1 MASPSSSKPVE
12 SGKKS
17 LSDGS
22 SIYYE
27 KHGNGPEKV
36 LLVPGGTGTIRTDLQ
51 PLIDSLDKSKLT
63 IVAFDPL
70 GYGNSRPPERN
81 YDIGIGMYKQDAAH
95 GTELMSQ
102 LGYPSFT
109 WIGWSDGGRTGLMAA
124 ALYPTK
130 VDRLIIWGAL
140 PVVTERQ
147 RLGLQTSVKME
158 LWNEDRRTA
167 FYAEYGEELAKK
179 MWARHVSFYQ
189 TLSNLCQELVPKIR
203 CPTLIL
209 HGKKDVV
216 ELDLAE
222 KLSKQIPISEIHVWP
237 EGGHNLHM
245 DENADFTRKI
255 HKFIESYE
263 PDVF

>member
-1 MASPSSSKPVE
+1 MATSIAIE
-12 SGKKS
+12 SGKKTMF
-17 LSDGS
+17 DGS

-27 KHGNGPEKV
+27 KYGTGPEKV
-36 LLVPGGTGTIRTDLQ
+36 LLAPGGTGSIRTDMQ

-70 GYGNSRPPERN
+70 GYGRSRPPERN
-81 YDIGIGMYKQDAAH
+81 YDIGLGMYKQDATH
-95 GTELMSQ
+95 GTELMTQ
-102 LGYPSFT
+102 LGFSSFT

-124 ALYPTK
+124 ALFPTK
-130 VDRLIIWGAL
+130 IDRLIIWGAL
-140 PVVTERQ
+140 PFVTERQ
-147 RLGLQTSVKME
+147 RLGLQTSVRLE
-158 LWNEDRRTA
+158 LWNEARKKSFHD
-167 FYAEYGEELAKK
+167 EYGPEIAQK
-179 MWARHVSFYQ
+179 MWARHVAFYQ
-189 TLSNLCQELVPKIR
+189 SLDNLCQEMIPKIR

-216 ELDLAE
+216 EQEFVE
-222 KLSKQIPISEIHVWP
+222 KLSRQIPICEFYVYP

-245 DENADFTRKI
+245 DETVDFTRRV